1 MTIPQRQKKKI
12 AVVIPCYKVSRH
24 IQSVI
29 SEIPERVN
37 SIYVI
42 DDFCPE
48 ETGKLVQSKQLD
60 IRVKV
65 ITLAENQGV
74 GGATILGISH
84 AISDGADIIVK
95 IDGDGQMDSSLIPM
109 FIEPILNHEADY
121 TKGNRFYELEKLSR
135 MPIIRLI
142 GNTGLSFLCK
152 VSTGYWDIFDPTN
165 GFFAI
170 NAQVASVI
178 PWHKI
183 SKRFFFESDLLFRLS
198 MIRAKVIDIP
208 IYPIYRNEI
217 SNLNP
222 WKEVPIF
229 FIGHLKNFIKRIIYT
244 YFVRDFNIA
253 SVELLLGI
261 LLLLFGFFYGIS
273 NWKFSAP
280 AATAGTVML
289 SALPLLI
296 GFQCLLSFL
305 NYDTQ
310 SMPKISLQK
319 RGYHLKS
326 IEYLRKK

>member
-1 MTIPQRQKKKI
+1 MKNSRVDKDKI

-29 SEIPERVN
+29 FGIPSGVN
-37 SIYVI
+37 LIYVI
-42 DDFCPE
+42 DDCCPE

-65 ITLAENQGV
+65 IILPRNQGV
-74 GGATILGISH
+74 GGATIEGISR
-84 AISDGADIIVK
+84 AISDGADIIIK

-109 FIEPILNHEADY
+109 FIEPILSREADY
-121 TKGNRFYELEKLSR
+121 TKGNRFYEPEKLSQ
-135 MPIIRLI
+135 MPIIRLL

-152 VSTGYWDIFDPTN
+152 ISTGYWDIFDPTN

-170 NAQVASVI
+170 NARVASII

-183 SKRFFFESDLLFRLS
+183 SKRFFFESDLLFRLN
-198 MIRAKVIDIP
+198 MIRAKVVDIP
-208 IYPIYRNEI
+208 ICPIYKDEV

-222 WKEVPIF
+222 WKEIPRF
-229 FIGHLKNFIKRIIYT
+229 FVGHIRNFIKRIIYT
-244 YFVRDFNIA
+244 YFIRDFNIA
-253 SVELLLGI
+253 SVEFLLGI
-261 LLLLFGFFYGIS
+261 PLLLFGFFYGIS
-273 NWKFSAP
+273 NWTFSAP

-289 SALPLLI
+289 SALPMVI

-319 RGYHLKS
+319 RGYYLKCM
-326 IEYLRKK
+326 EYLRKK